1 MQFAETSAFYLL
13 LAIPLLWGLFIW
25 SGRRKRKASA
35 RLGDMPLVEKL
46 AASASPVRD
55 RVKSALL
62 LASLFFF
69 ILALAR
75 PQWGQK
81 TEEVVR
87 TGVDVFLAVDTSFSM
102 DATDIAPSR
111 MEKARHIASSL
122 MDELE
127 GNRIG
132 LIVFAGD
139 AFVQCPLTLDYGAAR
154 IFLDAISTGVVPMP
168 GTNVAQALEAAR
180 RGFVSQESKFKV
192 VVLLTDGEQ
201 HEGKAM
207 DVAESAK
214 DEGILIH
221 TVGVGT
227 PGGDPIPVRD
237 ERGQV
242 IEYKRD
248 ENDQPVLSRLD
259 EDSLGRIALATGGK
273 YFRAT
278 DRESEVEDIA
288 GLIADMESK
297 ELASKLF
304 TRYEERFYWP
314 LGIAIVLLIAETVI
328 PRRRREKK
336 KPLVQVSFGA
346 PVGDVR

>member
-25 SGRRKRKASA
+25 SGRRKRKAAA
-35 RLGDMPLVEKL
+35 RLGDPSLVKKL
-46 AASASPVRD
+46 SASESPVRD
-55 RVKSALL
+55 RIKSALL
-62 LASLFFF
+62 LSSFFFF

-122 MDELE
+122 MDKLE

-154 IFLDAISTGVVPMP
+154 IFLDAISTGVVPTP

-192 VVLLTDGEQ
+192 IVLLTDGEQ
-201 HEGKAM
+201 HEGKPL
-207 DVAESAK
+207 DVAESARE
-214 DEGILIH
+214 EGIVIH

-227 PGGDPIPVRD
+227 PAGDPIPVRN
-237 ERGQV
+237 EQGQV

-248 ENDQPVLSRLD
+248 ENGQPVLSRLD
-259 EDSLGRIALATGGK
+259 EDVLGRIAIATGGK

-278 DRESEVEDIA
+278 DRESEVEEIG

-314 LGIAIVLLIAETVI
+314 LGLAIVLLIAETVI
-328 PRRRREKK
+328 PRRRGDKK
-336 KPLVQVSFGA
+336 RTLVGVSLAGLGQRA
-346 PVGDVR
+346 